1 MIRTLGFA
9 RGSDA
14 RGHGLARSLV
24 GLALAGA
31 LCLAAGRVEAAS
43 TARARATAT
52 PRPVPWLDAAI
63 GLLDTRGDA
72 NSLLAAALIG
82 RDGDGPLALA
92 NRAARLAPDDAAT
105 GWVDLRVCAST
116 PGCDTRGVAAAMR
129 WLDPDNAAAW
139 LPTLEAAV
147 ASHDDVETD
156 RVLAHM
162 ARGSSMDFYWNPI
175 VARAF
180 DALRS
185 VAPRIPGHALDSDA
199 AILVAVERAADRLIV
214 PPLAALETVCRDSRS
229 GSPRRSAC
237 EAIARLLRHG
247 DTIDAQYAGYS
258 IGRRFARYG
267 SADFRTFGE
276 ARRVLEWR
284 VANAARFDAPLLP
297 WLRSAHARWRVEQMR
312 KLGRQED
319 VILAVLRYQG
329 LPIDPPPPPPTPTPP
344 PAPPEPLHK
353 RPP

>member
-1 MIRTLGFA
+1 MTR
-9 RGSDA
+9 SP
-14 RGHGLARSLV
+14 GLARAPAARSGPFVRSLL
-24 GLALAGA
+24 GLVLAA
-31 LCLAAGRVEAAS
+31 AACLAARQAETAPAAS
-43 TARARATAT
+43 ARTTGA
-52 PRPVPWLDAAI
+52 PRPAPWLGAAI
-63 GLLDTRGDA
+63 GLLGTRGDA
-72 NSLLAAALIG
+72 SSLATAALLG
-82 RDGDGPLALA
+82 RSGASALALA
-92 NRAARLAPDDAAT
+92 NRAAQLAPDDAAI

-116 PGCDTRGVAAAMR
+116 PGCDSRGIAAAMR

-139 LPTLEAAV
+139 LPTLDSAV
-147 ASHDDVETD
+147 GTHDDEETS
-156 RVLAHM
+156 RVLTHM
-162 ARGSSMDFYWNPI
+162 ARGSSLDFYWNPI

-185 VAPRIPGHALDSDA
+185 IAARIPGHPLDSDT
-199 AILVAVERAADRLIV
+199 AILAAVERAAGRLIV
-214 PPLAALETVCRDSRS
+214 PPLSALATVCRNSRS
-229 GSPRRSAC
+229 GSPRRTAC
-237 EAIARLLRHG
+237 EKIAQLLRHA

-267 SADFRTFGE
+267 SPGFRALGE

-312 KLGRQED
+312 TLTRQED
-319 VILAVLRYQG
+319 VIIAVLRHQG
-329 LPIDPPPPPPTPTPP
+329 MPIDPPPPPPAPTPP